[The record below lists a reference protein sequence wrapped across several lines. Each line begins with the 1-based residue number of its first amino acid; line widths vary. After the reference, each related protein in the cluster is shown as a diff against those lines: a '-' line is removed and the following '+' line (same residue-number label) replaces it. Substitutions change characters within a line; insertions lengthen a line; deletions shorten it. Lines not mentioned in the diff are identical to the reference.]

1 MAVSNFLSS
10 KSRGSLI
17 PLSFGFFLIAICLAF
32 ISINISTAYALK
44 KELSNI
50 GEAAINKAAH
60 SINLFAYYGEINR
73 YQSNKRV
80 PLDCQA
86 ASNSFNNLIQSIDL
100 SGKKITVE
108 RFNCDFYELSA
119 QNASATPASG
129 RVRLTS
135 HDDGAEDDDDEEVVV
150 EGRTTP
156 THA

>member
-1 MAVSNFLSS
+1 MAIRKLLLS

-32 ISINISTAYALK
+32 ISINVSTAYALK
-44 KELSNI
+44 KELTNI

-80 PLDCQA
+80 PLDCLA
-86 ASNSFNNLIQSIDL
+86 ANTSFSNLIQVIDL

-108 RFNCDFYELSA
+108 RFNCDLYELSA
-119 QNASATPASG
+119 QISVAG
-129 RVRLTS
+129 RMPIQIPFFNLDNLDNLTI
-135 HDDGAEDDDDEEVVV
+135 
-150 EGRTTP
+150 RTTIGASSKIQP
-156 THA
+156 

>member
-1 MAVSNFLSS
+1 MAIRKLIFG

-32 ISINISTAYALK
+32 ISINLSTAYALK

-50 GEAAINKAAH
+50 GEAAINKAAQ

-86 ASNSFNNLIQSIDL
+86 ASNSFSNLIQALDL
-100 SGKKITVE
+100 SGKKINIE
-108 RFNCDFYELSA
+108 RFNCDLYELSA
-119 QNASATPASG
+119 QISVAG
-129 RVRLTS
+129 RMPIQIPFFNLDNLDNLTI
-135 HDDGAEDDDDEEVVV
+135 
-150 EGRTTP
+150 RTTIGASSKIQP
-156 THA
+156 

>member
-1 MAVSNFLSS
+1 MAIRKLIFG

-32 ISINISTAYALK
+32 ISINLSTAYALK

-50 GEAAINKAAH
+50 GEAAINKAAQ

-86 ASNSFNNLIQSIDL
+86 ASNSFSNLIQSLDL
-100 SGKKITVE
+100 SGKKITIE
-108 RFNCDFYELSA
+108 RFNCDLYELSA
-119 QNASATPASG
+119 QISVAG
-129 RVRLTS
+129 RMPIQIPFFNLDNLDNLTI
-135 HDDGAEDDDDEEVVV
+135 
-150 EGRTTP
+150 RTTIGASSKIQP
-156 THA
+156 

>member
-1 MAVSNFLSS
+1 MAIRKLLFS

-50 GEAAINKAAH
+50 GEAAINKAAQ

-80 PLDCQA
+80 PLDCSA
-86 ASNSFNNLIQSIDL
+86 ANTSFSNLIQVIDL

-108 RFNCDFYELSA
+108 RFNCDLYELSA
-119 QNASATPASG
+119 QISVAG
-129 RVRLTS
+129 RMPIQIPFFNLDNLDNLTI
-135 HDDGAEDDDDEEVVV
+135 
-150 EGRTTP
+150 RTTIGASSKIQP
-156 THA
+156 

>member
-60 SINLFAYYGEINR
+60 SINLFAYYGDINR

-86 ASNSFNNLIQSIDL
+86 ASSSFNNLIQSIDL

-119 QNASATPASG
+119 QISITG
-129 RVRLTS
+129 RLPIQIPFFNLDNLDNLTI
-135 HDDGAEDDDDEEVVV
+135 
-150 EGRTTP
+150 RTTIGASSKIQP
-156 THA
+156 

>member
-1 MAVSNFLSS
+1 MAIRKLLFG

-50 GEAAINKAAH
+50 GEAAINNAAH

-73 YQSNKRV
+73 FQSNKRV

-86 ASNSFNNLIQSIDL
+86 ASSSFSNLIQSIDL
-100 SGKKITVE
+100 SGKKISIE
-108 RFNCDFYELSA
+108 RFNCDLYELSA
-119 QNASATPASG
+119 QISVAG
-129 RVRLTS
+129 RMPIQIPFFNLDNLDNLTI
-135 HDDGAEDDDDEEVVV
+135 
-150 EGRTTP
+150 RTTIGASSKIQP
-156 THA
+156 

>member
-119 QNASATPASG
+119 QISTTG
-129 RVRLTS
+129 RLPIQIPFFNLDNLDNLTI
-135 HDDGAEDDDDEEVVV
+135 
-150 EGRTTP
+150 RTTLGASSKIQP
-156 THA
+156 